1 MVEDIPRSG
10 IVIPVQPI
18 ASGSGGVPI
27 QGELKSLSPP
37 CSAVYIMMNNFCF
50 DSILESIRTGHD
62 RASNCLNVDKDMS
75 YFPVAIF
82 ISHATVVTSF
92 IPLTLQLQKLFVH
105 FKSKY
110 KETLTLGS

>member
-1 MVEDIPRSG
+1 MVEDVPQSG
-10 IVIPVQPI
+10 IVIPLQPN
-18 ASGSGGVPI
+18 ASDSGGVPV

-50 DSILESIRTGHD
+50 DSTPECIRTGRD
-62 RASNCLNVDKDMS
+62 QASNYLNMDKDMS

-82 ISHATVVTSF
+82 ISHAAVATSF
-92 IPLTLQLQKLFVH
+92 IPLTLQLQKLSVC

-110 KETLTLGS
+110 KERRRKS